1 LIDSKNQS
9 IFRIAGKAEPL
20 KEITMGTSR
29 NSTIVDVAKLAGVSV
44 STVSVVMNNKDKYV
58 APELR
63 EKVLNAIAQLNYAP
77 NFIARSLKSNATNTI
92 GLILTNIT
100 SPVTP
105 AMVRTVQKAAS
116 EQHMDTLIIS
126 TEENDQIEINA
137 VNNLISKR
145 VDGLIIC
152 PVLSKNYD
160 HLYFVKKETDI
171 PIVCIERTLPTPLEI
186 ASVTTNNYEISKE
199 AVNHLIEHGRK
210 RIALIALPKYG
221 SNTIDRIRGY
231 EDALKENNLYIPELI
246 KETDYMGTDA
256 FEIAHQLIEK
266 QKIDAIFCISQSITL
281 GVYKAAMHYHYKIPE
296 EIAIIGYDTV
306 DWMEVTP
313 VKITTIR
320 QPLIKIA
327 QTAINLLFMM
337 KQNPN
342 MNVNHSIIPSELIIR
357 QSCGCSSDDPLQ
369 Q

>member
-1 LIDSKNQS
+1 
-9 IFRIAGKAEPL
+9 
-20 KEITMGTSR
+20 MGTNR
-29 NSTIVDVAKLAGVSV
+29 NSTIIDVAKLAGVSV

-63 EKVLNAIAQLNYAP
+63 EKVLHAIAQLNYSP

-105 AMVRTVQKAAS
+105 AMVRTVQRMAS
-116 EQHMDTLIIS
+116 EQQIDTLIVS

-137 VNNLISKR
+137 INNLISKR

-152 PVLSKNYD
+152 PVLSKSYD
-160 HLYFVKKETDI
+160 HLNFLKKETDI
-171 PIVCIERTLPTPLEI
+171 PIVCIERTLPPQLEI

-199 AVNHLIEHGRK
+199 AATHLIQHDKK
-210 RIALIALPKYG
+210 RIGMIALPKYG
-221 SNTIDRIRGY
+221 SNTIDRIRGF
-231 EDALKENNLYIPELI
+231 EDALKENNLYNPELI
-246 KETDYMGTDA
+246 RETDYMGSDA
-256 FEIAHQLIEK
+256 FNTAHQLIEE

-281 GVYKAAMHYHYKIPE
+281 GVYKAAAYYHYKIPE

-313 VKITTIR
+313 VKISTIQ

-337 KQNPN
+337 KQNPS
-342 MNVNHSIIPSELIIR
+342 MTVKHYTIPSELIIR
-357 QSCGCSSDDPLQ
+357 QSCGCNSDEPDHKK
-369 Q
+369 